1 MPYYLLLPNS
11 KFFLILEGKKDRL
24 NREQESGFMLS
35 IMTETNKIFLS
46 ALSGKKTQSTPI
58 WLMRQAGRYLP
69 EYREV
74 RGKAGSFLDL
84 VYNPDFAA
92 EVALQP
98 LRRYGFDAAILF
110 SDILVVPHALGQK
123 LDFVEGE
130 GPKLESIKNLGDL
143 GRLNRS
149 AFGSKIKSVYE
160 SVKQTKEKMAAE
172 GFSNTALIGFAG
184 APWTVA
190 CYMVE
195 GGASRDFER
204 TKSWAYKDPESFGQ
218 LIDVIVSAT
227 IEYLSGQIDAGV
239 EAIQIFESWAGALDS
254 YQFSKWVTQ
263 PTKKIFDA
271 LKLSYP
277 HIPVIG
283 FPKGAGRMVQDY
295 VQSTGLSAISIDSQ
309 TSPRWAA
316 GVLQPVLPVQ
326 GNLDPICLLA
336 GGDAMAMTVEDI
348 MGNLSHGAFVFNL
361 GHGIHKDTNPDHVAE
376 LVKMVRSYG

>member
-1 MPYYLLLPNS
+1 MLP
-11 KFFLILEGKKDRL
+11 IM
-24 NREQESGFMLS
+24 EQ
-35 IMTETNKIFLS
+35 TNKIFLN

-69 EYREV
+69 EYREI
-74 RGKAGSFLDL
+74 RTKAGSFLDL
-84 VYNPDFAA
+84 VYNPDFAS

-123 LDFVEGE
+123 LEFVEGE
-130 GPKLESIKNLGDL
+130 GPKLDPIKNLGDL
-143 GRLNRS
+143 GRLNHS
-149 AFGSKIKSVYE
+149 GFNEKIKSVYE
-160 SVKQTKEKMAAE
+160 SVVQTKEKMATE

-190 CYMVE
+190 CYMIE

-204 TKSWAYKDPESFGQ
+204 TKKWAYSDPESFGK
-218 LIDVIVSAT
+218 LIDVIVSVT
-227 IEYLSGQIDAGV
+227 IEYLSGQIDSGV
-239 EAIQIFESWAGALDS
+239 EAIQIFESWAGVLDS
-254 YQFSKWVTQ
+254 YQFSRWVVN
-263 PTKKIFDA
+263 PTKKIVDA

-283 FPKGAGRMVQDY
+283 FPKGAGRLIQDY
-295 VQSTGLSAISIDSQ
+295 VQSTGINAVSIDSN

-316 GVLQPVLPVQ
+316 GVIQPVMAVQ

-361 GHGIHKDTNPDHVAE
+361 GHGIHKDTNPNHVAE
-376 LVKMVRSYG
+376 LVNLVRSYG